1 MEALKVMG
9 DEVVDEV
16 SDEVEAAEEGRQVV
30 AEGRKR
36 QEIVAAMI
44 ISWCETNSHFL
55 LKAVRD
61 GEYNC
66 RHRSGP
72 YSDESHCNSWKSDA
86 LGYRIL

>member
-9 DEVVDEV
+9 DEIVDEV

-44 ISWCETNSHFL
+44 IS
-55 LKAVRD
+55 
-61 GEYNC
+61 
-66 RHRSGP
+66 
-72 YSDESHCNSWKSDA
+72 
-86 LGYRIL
+86 